1 MDLADLDKLY
11 WVLIYLRGIVATTVV
26 SSMSSGW
33 VCLFRAFVSKVAGV
47 ITVYTKVICLI
58 SLSFDIGQ
66 LL

>member
-1 MDLADLDKLY
+1 MITA
-11 WVLIYLRGIVATTVV
+11 VV

-47 ITVYTKVICLI
+47 TTIYTEVICLI
-58 SLSFDIGQ
+58 SSSFDFDQ